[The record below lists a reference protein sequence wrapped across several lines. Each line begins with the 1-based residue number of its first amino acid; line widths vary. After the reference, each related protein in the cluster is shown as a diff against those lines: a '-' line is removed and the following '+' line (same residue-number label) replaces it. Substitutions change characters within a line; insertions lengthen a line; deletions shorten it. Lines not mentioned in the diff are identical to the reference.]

1 MYKICKT
8 EQSAARQ
15 RELEQFLLKEM
26 LAKHFD
32 DITISDLCDGISIP
46 RKAFYRYFSGKR
58 GALHALIDHTLID
71 FDQMTLVAG
80 QSRDVTQRQYLE
92 LYFRF
97 WRGQK
102 KLLDAIERSNLWDEL
117 MCRTVDYAQTEL
129 GRSHRF
135 MPKDLQDEGAY
146 ITRFTV
152 YGMIAVVQSWY
163 RQGFTQPVEYMA
175 GMMVRYLGEAL
186 AFWK

>member
-26 LAKHFD
+26 LVKHFD
-32 DITISDLCDGISIP
+32 DITISDLCDGIGIP

-97 WRGQK
+97 WWDQK
-102 KLLDAIERSNLWDEL
+102 KLLDAIERSDLWQEL

-129 GRSHRF
+129 DRSHRF
-135 MPKDLQDEGAY
+135 LPKDQQDEGAY
-146 ITRFTV
+146 LTRFTV
-152 YGMIAVVQSWY
+152 YGMVGVVQSWY
-163 RQGFTQPVEYMA
+163 RQNFLQSAEYMA
-175 GMMVRYLGEAL
+175 GMTVKYLSQAL
-186 AFWK
+186 EFWK